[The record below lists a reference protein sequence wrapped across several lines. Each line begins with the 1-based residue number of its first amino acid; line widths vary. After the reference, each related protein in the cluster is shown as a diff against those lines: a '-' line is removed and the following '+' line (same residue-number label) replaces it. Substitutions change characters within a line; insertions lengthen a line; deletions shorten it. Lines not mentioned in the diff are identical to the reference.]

1 MPMSEFETERQQLID
16 RAEAAE
22 AELGFEVQ
30 KRLDAEA
37 RYAEAMAILD
47 AIQDAVSGKEP
58 SDFMLAFPLVRA
70 IADKET
76 SIRGLIEKW
85 RNRAE
90 PNFAD
95 PEATEETL
103 AYWSGAK
110 RCANELEALLENKAS
125 NC

>member
-22 AELGFEVQ
+22 RERDDLQV
-30 KRLDAEA
+30 KCTEA
-37 RYAEAMAILD
+37 FD
-47 AIQDAVSGKEP
+47 DAVRSEHTRLGKE
-58 SDFMLAFPLVRA
+58 A
-70 IADKET
+70 

-85 RNRAE
+85 RKRAE

-110 RCANELEALLENKAS
+110 RCANELEALFPSQEEK
-125 NC
+125 

>member
-47 AIQDAVSGKEP
+47 AIHDAVSGKEP
-58 SDFMLAFPLVRA
+58 SDFMLSFPLVRA
-70 IADKET
+70 VADKET
-76 SIRGLIEKW
+76 SIRGVIEKW
-85 RNRAE
+85 SGPQENRCRSCS
-90 PNFAD
+90 
-95 PEATEETL
+95 T
-103 AYWSGAK
+103 K
-110 RCANELEALLENKAS
+110 CANELAALLENKS
-125 NC
+125 Y